1 VSAPRAAAIA
11 VTGGVASGKSE
22 VTKRFEALGVPVI
35 DADLVSRQLV
45 GPGMPALAD
54 IVQRFG
60 DSVLTHDGTLD
71 RRRLRDIVF
80 ADTAARRDLEAILHP
95 RVRDSLRSGAASAQ
109 GPYVLLAIPLLVES
123 GHYDWVSRVLVVDV
137 PSEVQLARVMQRD
150 GVERASAIAMI
161 AAQATRAMRLARA
174 DDVIIN
180 DGPLEALDGS
190 VARLHA
196 RYSPR
201 VPL

>member
-1 VSAPRAAAIA
+1 VSTPRAAAIA

-22 VTKRFEALGVPVI
+22 VTRRFEALGVPII
-35 DADLVSRQLV
+35 DADLVARQLV
-45 GPGMPALAD
+45 EPGMPALAD

-60 DSVLTHDGTLD
+60 TAVLTHGGDLD

-80 ADTAARRDLEAILHP
+80 ADAAARRDLEAILHP
-95 RVRDSLRSGAASAQ
+95 RVRESLRTGAASAH

-123 GHYDWVSRVLVVDV
+123 RHYDWVSRVLVIDV

-161 AAQATRAMRLARA
+161 AAQATRAARLALA

-180 DGPLEALDGS
+180 DGPLAALDAI

-196 RYSPR
+196 RYA
-201 VPL
+201 LL